1 MGCNNYYI
9 YAKNNSNYL
18 IPMKSALHI
27 LFDADSL
34 AGRFLSTLIYILLY
48 DFIYEEYIYGVFGY
62 IGDIDYRTMDSLRY
76 ISWIILSILPMC
88 FYHKI
93 NNISTFLCLFVYV
106 LVYIPMIHALFVID
120 GIPTS
125 EIYSYAIIL
134 CFFFILY
141 FQIHKIPLLK
151 GLQIKPTLSL
161 QVIEIITLLLT
172 IIFIVSRAS
181 SMHFVNI
188 FTQIDLLYELRA
200 DNSSKVEER
209 SLILY
214 IQGWLT
220 GAFYPFLLVW
230 YLKNKSRI
238 KTGLILIGYLLIFM
252 VDMQKSTFLIP
263 FMLIGFYL
271 LIKWKEQL
279 ICNRLHSFIF
289 WSLIIFSWVM
299 MGISDSDNK
308 IIFTIS
314 SFLLLRTICVTGW
327 LTQMY
332 IHFFHENPF
341 TYYSHIHIVNAITN
355 NYPYDVPLGMA
366 VAYNSQNANAT
377 FFLTEGVASWGF
389 IGVIIT
395 GFIFLLLLYL
405 LDSVTLKYKKSE
417 IFIIFIPAL
426 FSMLNTSIF
435 STFLTGG
442 LFIVIILFAS
452 FEPQK
457 RGNKRNMDN
466 K

>member
-1 MGCNNYYI
+1 
-9 YAKNNSNYL
+9 
-18 IPMKSALHI
+18 
-27 LFDADSL
+27 
-34 AGRFLSTLIYILLY
+34 
-48 DFIYEEYIYGVFGY
+48 
-62 IGDIDYRTMDSLRY
+62 
-76 ISWIILSILPMC
+76 
-88 FYHKI
+88 
-93 NNISTFLCLFVYV
+93 
-106 LVYIPMIHALFVID
+106 
-120 GIPTS
+120 
-125 EIYSYAIIL
+125 
-134 CFFFILY
+134 
-141 FQIHKIPLLK
+141 
-151 GLQIKPTLSL
+151 
-161 QVIEIITLLLT
+161 
-172 IIFIVSRAS
+172 
-181 SMHFVNI
+181 
-188 FTQIDLLYELRA
+188 
-200 DNSSKVEER
+200 
-209 SLILY
+209 
-214 IQGWLT
+214 
-220 GAFYPFLLVW
+220 
-230 YLKNKSRI
+230 
-238 KTGLILIGYLLIFM
+238 
-252 VDMQKSTFLIP
+252 
-263 FMLIGFYL
+263 
-271 LIKWKEQL
+271 
-279 ICNRLHSFIF
+279 
-289 WSLIIFSWVM
+289 M